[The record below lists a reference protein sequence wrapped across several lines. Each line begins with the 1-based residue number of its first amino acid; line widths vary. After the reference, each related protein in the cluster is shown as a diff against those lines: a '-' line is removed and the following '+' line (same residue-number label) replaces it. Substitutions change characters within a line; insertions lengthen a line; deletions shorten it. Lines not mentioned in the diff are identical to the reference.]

1 MHLKLY
7 ITKNGILLSTRDLG
21 IEPETHDEGLFM
33 WSRISSLTA
42 LNGERYLPNL
52 LLLTAHFDNNRY
64 KERVGSAACV
74 LAVVLRAL
82 RCWQLIQSML
92 VINITLILCMVQ
104 VRIWFHPIFSFF
116 FMFYG

>member
-42 LNGERYLPNL
+42 LNRKRCLPNL
-52 LLLTAHFDNNRY
+52 QLLTAHFHNNRY
-64 KERVGSAACV
+64 KERFGT
-74 LAVVLRAL
+74 VVKSGVRRAHSTNL
-82 RCWQLIQSML
+82 KNVRCIERRQI
-92 VINITLILCMVQ
+92 
-104 VRIWFHPIFSFF
+104 
-116 FMFYG
+116 